1 MTGKEEC
8 GDDEMESKA
17 RTRQTAE
24 AKDFKIYFKNN
35 RRKRPQLF
43 NQGLENSSSFQFIL
57 VPSLFFL
64 AVNLVYFPIFNHI
77 IQRCVYYSS
86 VES

>member
-1 MTGKEEC
+1 M
-8 GDDEMESKA
+8 DDEMDSKA

-35 RRKRPQLF
+35 RRAPNLF

-57 VPSLFFL
+57 VPSLFLFNL

-77 IQRCVYYSS
+77 VFKG
-86 VES
+86 VFTLLLNPKGNKP